1 MMHVITIKFEN
12 LTLEFLKNNNNEHI
26 IIEKDGIDFHYIV
39 ALKKDSKK
47 LVAFSNG
54 AVNPEIKKPPLF
66 MRSNWLEEMDYN
78 AIFIDDRTVHE
89 NDLKIG
95 WGVGTLER
103 HFLKDYSDVVKKIA
117 SLLSIKD
124 KDIFYYGS
132 SAGGFMS
139 LALATYHK
147 DSTAIVN
154 NPQTYVYKYFE
165 SYYKPLYEIIFP
177 GMEDSEIHKNYSDRL
192 SITNIFRKNK
202 RTPKAF
208 YFQNRLCRSD
218 MKNHLEPFV
227 KTMDK
232 YAIDSESIQFI
243 IYSNKKS
250 GHTPLSK
257 EKTLKLIDMIVHSN
271 DDMTNEAFQPVIN
284 HELEETTIS
293 EKSVMPL
300 FEYSRHT
307 VKMAD
312 SAIEDSI
319 IPFPTFEAVPFSDD
333 IWNIQKGADTVS
345 YQLYIHSWRV
355 VSELLN
361 QFKATQDK
369 KYLLK
374 AKQIIDS
381 WIEHA
386 ENLRTDMT
394 WYDHPTANRTQ
405 VLIEFMYLMQQHE
418 QDVNLRSYFEQLDV
432 HCQFLMNDEYYRP
445 NNHGLM
451 MDRTLMIAGKVLDN
465 ELYLLKGKSRAQ
477 QSFWINYSPNG
488 VHLENSPEYHLMV
501 TKMYHSIEDYLI
513 KNHDSL
519 GKEINEV
526 LGMADKYLSKI
537 AKPDGKIPAIGDSS
551 EIQSPSKKIV
561 WENFHDT
568 SSGMTV
574 IKDEANEFYLAFI
587 CGFSTATHKHPD
599 DLSVLINYKNEDFFV
614 DSGKFNY
621 SRSPGRS
628 YVSSLGAHS
637 SYQLGQNYTRSH
649 ENRITQKIKTD
660 FYADTS
666 QYTVVSGSH
675 NGYRESSLRRTVYYI
690 KKFNIVFIEDKGHSN
705 KNQKW
710 VNRFNLSEKVEIEAL
725 SNSAI
730 KLKKKNTFIELENL
744 SGHPLEINTKTKV
757 KGISQPFIAKKV
769 NQKLATKQ
777 LLFTEEEVSQNKFLT
792 LIRLGEVLELKIK
805 QTEDEYIFIKEGQEI
820 KLPKIK

>member
-1 MMHVITIKFEN
+1 MYVITIKFEQ
-12 LTLEFLKNNNNEHI
+12 LTLKFLKDNNNEHI
-26 IIEKDGIDFHYIV
+26 IIEKEGIDFHYIV

-54 AVNPEIKKPPLF
+54 AVNPEIKNPPLF
-66 MRSNWLEEMDYN
+66 MRSNWSEEMAYN
-78 AIFIDDRTVHE
+78 ALFIDDRTVHD
-89 NDLKIG
+89 NNLKIG

-103 HFLKDYSDVVKKIA
+103 HFLKDYSEVVKKIA
-117 SLLSIKD
+117 TLLSIKD
-124 KDIFYYGS
+124 KDVFYYGS

-165 SYYKPLYEIIFP
+165 SAYKELYRIVFP
-177 GMEDSEIHKNYSDRL
+177 GLEDSEIHRKYSDRL

-218 MKNHLEPFV
+218 MKNHLEPLI

-232 YAIDSESIQFI
+232 YTIDSEPIQFI

-250 GHTPLSK
+250 GHNPLPK
-257 EKTLKLIDMIVHSN
+257 EKTLRLIDMIVHSN
-271 DDMTNEAFQPVIN
+271 DDVIDETFQLVLN
-284 HELEETTIS
+284 HEIEATLIS
-293 EKSVMPL
+293 EKSVLPL
-300 FEYSRHT
+300 LEYSRHT

-312 SAIEDSI
+312 SALQDSI

-361 QFKATQDK
+361 QFKDTQDK

-386 ENLRTDMT
+386 ETLRTDMT
-394 WYDHPTANRTQ
+394 WYDHPAANRSQ

-418 QDVNLRSYFEQLDV
+418 PHVNLKGYFEQLDI
-432 HCQFLMNDEYYRP
+432 HCRFLMSDEHYRP

-451 MDRTLMIAGKVLDN
+451 MDRTLMIAGKVLN
-465 ELYLLKGKSRAQ
+465 SELYLLKGKSRAQ

-488 VHLENSPEYHLMV
+488 VHLENSPEYHRMV
-501 TKMYHSIEDYLI
+501 TKMYHAIEDYLN
-513 KNHDSL
+513 KNNDTL
-519 GKEINEV
+519 GKEINEI
-526 LGMADKYLSKI
+526 LGMADKYLPKI
-537 AKPDGKIPAIGDSS
+537 AKPDGRIPAIGDSS
-551 EIQSPSKKIV
+551 EIQSPTKNII

-574 IKDEANEFYLAFI
+574 IKDEANAFYLAFI

-599 DLSVLINYKNEDFFV
+599 DLSVLINYKNQDFFV

-628 YVSSLGAHS
+628 YVASLGAHS

-666 QYTVVSGSH
+666 QYTIVSGIH

-705 KNQKW
+705 KNQQW
-710 VNRFNLSEKVEIEAL
+710 INRFNLSEKVEIEEV
-725 SNSAI
+725 SKDTI
-730 KLKKKNTFIELENL
+730 KIKKENAFIELVNL
-744 SGHPLEINTKTKV
+744 SGHPLEVNTKTKV
-757 KGISQPFIAKKV
+757 KGISQPFIARKV

-777 LLFTEEEVSQNKFLT
+777 LLFIEEETTHNQFLT
-792 LIRLGEVLELKIK
+792 LIRLGEVTELQIK
-805 QTEDEYIFIKEGQEI
+805 QNENEYIFIKEGQEI